1 MLGMHWAVTKQFRP
15 YLIGSNFTVVTDHQ
29 ALKGIMKSN
38 EGSKRIEKW
47 RLNLQSFVDQ
57 MKIEY
62 RPGKKNQNADAL
74 SREWKTKEEA
84 KIALQQIF
92 RPERLKT
99 IQFKVKTA

>member
-1 MLGMHWAVTKQFRP
+1 
-15 YLIGSNFTVVTDHQ
+15 
-29 ALKGIMKSN
+29 
-38 EGSKRIEKW
+38 
-47 RLNLQSFVDQ
+47 

-99 IQFKVKTA
+99 TRFKVKTA

>member
-1 MLGMHWAVTKQFRP
+1 
-15 YLIGSNFTVVTDHQ
+15 
-29 ALKGIMKSN
+29 
-38 EGSKRIEKW
+38 
-47 RLNLQSFVDQ
+47 

-74 SREWKTKEEA
+74 SREWKTKEA

-99 IQFKVKTA
+99 TRFKLKTA